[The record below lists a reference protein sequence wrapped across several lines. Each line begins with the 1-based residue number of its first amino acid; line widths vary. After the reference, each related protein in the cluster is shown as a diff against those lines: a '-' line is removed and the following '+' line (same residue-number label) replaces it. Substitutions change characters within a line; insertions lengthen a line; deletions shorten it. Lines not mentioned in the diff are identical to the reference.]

1 MKRIT
6 TNETPLQLHN
16 RLLDFH
22 DGDCCA
28 AGLRI
33 AHERCVMSI
42 KKYSDGEFLPL
53 INYGKV
59 EKCDAKAFLTEIV
72 HAAGWL
78 VAAVVCVIAIA
89 LVGA

>member
-1 MKRIT
+1 
-6 TNETPLQLHN
+6 
-16 RLLDFH
+16 
-22 DGDCCA
+22 
-28 AGLRI
+28 
-33 AHERCVMSI
+33 MSI